1 MTVDSE
7 DPDHVHSSWCL
18 LVSTVIL
25 AATAVA
31 TSATR
36 SVIRY
41 SLRPSLFSNC
51 LLDFLCGL
59 ELCICGYELG
69 VVLDIYGIP
78 LYSAFLWLVL
88 CWQAISWGEA
98 TANPYSHLLRWS
110 SGAQPFISS
119 MIRVGAGSAGAL
131 SSYLLLAPLWRY
143 ELSHFHAGRAD
154 SSASGA
160 CGDDL
165 QVSLIFG
172 TSVELIGTLCCFLS
186 GSLLSDLPF
195 LNTKPLL
202 ITMLDN
208 VVGVALVIAAFDL
221 TGGYFNPNLALGIK
235 LGCGK
240 GGHFQHLAVYWIGP
254 CIGALVAGP
263 LYNGIKSK
271 MVTDKLQKGEKAPAD
286 KQESKK
292 KK

>member
-263 LYNGIKSK
+263 LYNGIKSI
-271 MVTDKLQKGEKAPAD
+271 MVADKLKKGEKAPAD

>member
-263 LYNGIKSK
+263 LYNGIKSI
-271 MVTDKLQKGEKAPAD
+271 MVTDKLKKGEKAPAD

>member
-41 SLRPSLFSNC
+41 SLQPSLFSNC

-98 TANPYSHLLRWS
+98 TANPYSHLLRWC
-110 SGAQPFISS
+110 SGSQTLISS

-154 SSASGA
+154 SSATGA

-172 TSVELIGTLCCFLS
+172 TGVELLGTLCCFLS

-263 LYNGIKSK
+263 LYNGMKSI
-271 MVTDKLQKGEKAPAD
+271 MVTDQLKKGEKAPAD

>member
-1 MTVDSE
+1 VDSE

-18 LVSTVIL
+18 LVSTAIL

-110 SGAQPFISS
+110 SGSQTLISS

-154 SSASGA
+154 SSATGA

-172 TSVELIGTLCCFLS
+172 TGVELLGTLCCFLS

-208 VVGVALVIAAFDL
+208 AVGVALVIAAFDL

-263 LYNGIKSK
+263 LYNGMKSI
-271 MVTDKLQKGEKAPAD
+271 MVTDQLKKGEKAPAD